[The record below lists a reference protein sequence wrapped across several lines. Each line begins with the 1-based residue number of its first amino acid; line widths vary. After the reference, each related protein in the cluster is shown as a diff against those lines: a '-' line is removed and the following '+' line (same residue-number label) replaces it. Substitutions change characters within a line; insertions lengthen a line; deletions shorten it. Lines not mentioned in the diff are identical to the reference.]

1 MKIYKIAQSEQFEQ
15 FKDRVETN
23 PLNPSNPLDGMKK
36 VKAARIVNDLMGRYT
51 KGFFSDED
59 WSPINKIWAAFR
71 EANIPYELKSA
82 NYRQREDGTPIAKVW
97 KFEVKFLNEN
107 NKPAILYGYITASSA
122 GSVSSP
128 MDRYDLVST
137 IS

>member
-1 MKIYKIAQSEQFEQ
+1 MKIYKIAQFEQFEDGIGTGQ
-15 FKDRVETN
+15 SPQSPVN
-23 PLNPSNPLDGMKK
+23 ALDGMKK

-59 WSPINKIWAAFR
+59 WHPVNKIWEELR
-71 EANIPYELKSA
+71 ENNIPYELKSA
-82 NYRQREDGTPIAKVW
+82 DYRQREDGTPIAKVW

-107 NKPAILYGYITASSA
+107 NKPAILYGYITASGA

-128 MDRYDLVST
+128 MDRYDLVTT

>member
-1 MKIYKIAQSEQFEQ
+1 MKIYKIAQSEQFE
-15 FKDRVETN
+15 DRVETN
-23 PLNPSNPLDGMKK
+23 PSSPSNPLDGMKK

-59 WSPINKIWAAFR
+59 WSPINKIWAELR
-71 EANIPYELKSA
+71 RNNIPYELKSA
-82 NYRQREDGTPIAKVW
+82 DYRQREDGTPIAKVW

-128 MDRYDLVST
+128 MDRYDLVTT